1 MSEPGISEI
10 TRADDP
16 PADEMAAKEAARAAR
31 QRQLDDD
38 YQWGRHDPQVHRKYG
53 GQVIVVHKHQVFGA
67 GRDHDVAYQTARRR
81 ADCPSR
87 KHLAYVVIP
96 YFAAALDNE
105 FSWCLKDLEI
115 QKRYGGLV
123 TAIHGR
129 TILGAGNDRERAW
142 RDAQMDAN
150 CPAQT
155 EVQFV
160 VIPYILT
167 DHERS

>member
-1 MSEPGISEI
+1 MSEPTIPEI
-10 TRADDP
+10 TRANDS
-16 PADEMAAKEAARAAR
+16 ADELASKEAARATR

-38 YQWGRHDPQVHRKYG
+38 YQWARRDPQVHRKFG
-53 GQVIVVHKHQVFGA
+53 GQVIVVYQHEVFGA
-67 GRDHDVAYQTARRR
+67 GRDHERAYRSARRR

-87 KHLAYVVIP
+87 KQLAFVVIP

-105 FSWCLKDLEI
+105 FAWCLKDVEI

-123 TAIHGR
+123 AAVHGR
-129 TILGAGNDRERAW
+129 HILGTGNDREQAW
-142 RDAQMDAN
+142 RAAQLDAR
-150 CPAQT
+150 CPAPA

-167 DHERS
+167 DDESP